1 VFDAGGAI
9 FCYDGSLPTLINCT
23 IADNLAQRGIG
34 IYCSASSSPRVVN
47 TVLWGGLL
55 PQIYFSENDRPNTIS
70 ISYSDVQGGK
80 LGVVTNGNGTVNW
93 GDSNID
99 IDPLFTSSA
108 DGDYRLKVSSP
119 CIDAG
124 TLESGTNIDLRDYAG
139 GQTARMGAYGNRLPS
154 VTITSNSNPV
164 ANGQTIRTVAG
175 SLIEFELTG
184 NDSDGDQLTYTIV
197 GHPSNGKL
205 SGTSPKLTYT
215 PKSNFYGTDTFTF
228 KANDGTNDSNIGIIV
243 VDVGSISDS
252 VVTASR
258 AVLGD
263 VNGDNSVNIFDLVQV
278 ALQFGQIGEN
288 LIGDVNQD
296 SFVNLLD
303 LVQVTRNFGQR
314 LSAPAVLSNKP
325 DFSTSQKKSIQLAIM
340 ELEKISRRSENE
352 ELVLNVLKFLSM
364 SLPDQTLL
372 RQNYPN
378 PFNPETWIPFELS
391 RSSKVTIVIYNVV
404 GIPIRTIRVGYVE
417 AGSICLTIPVD
428 SSRLT
433 NITARFYIT
442 NSNSPN
448 WYPYYIINHN
458 CNL

>member
-1 VFDAGGAI
+1 M
-9 FCYDGSLPTLINCT
+9 
-23 IADNLAQRGIG
+23 
-34 IYCSASSSPRVVN
+34 
-47 TVLWGGLL
+47 
-55 PQIYFSENDRPNTIS
+55 
-70 ISYSDVQGGK
+70 
-80 LGVVTNGNGTVNW
+80 
-93 GDSNID
+93 
-99 IDPLFTSSA
+99 
-108 DGDYRLKVSSP
+108 
-119 CIDAG
+119 
-124 TLESGTNIDLRDYAG
+124 
-139 GQTARMGAYGNRLPS
+139 ARMGVYGNRLPS

-215 PKSNFYGTDTFTF
+215 PKANFYGTDTFTF

-278 ALQFGQIGEN
+278 ALQFGQIGDN

-303 LVQVTRNFGQR
+303 LVQVTRNFGQI
-314 LSAPAVLSNKP
+314 LSAPAVLSNKS
-325 DFSTSQKKSIQLAIM
+325 DFSPSQKKNIQLAVT

-352 ELVLNVLKFLSM
+352 ELVLNVLKSLSM

-372 RQNYPN
+372 QQNYPN

-417 AGSICLTIPVD
+417 AGSYVSQVRAIYWDGKTDTGGKAASGIY
-428 SSRLT
+428 
-433 NITARFYIT
+433 FYTLRTRDYASTQKMVI
-442 NSNSPN
+442 
-448 WYPYYIINHN
+448 
-458 CNL
+458 LK